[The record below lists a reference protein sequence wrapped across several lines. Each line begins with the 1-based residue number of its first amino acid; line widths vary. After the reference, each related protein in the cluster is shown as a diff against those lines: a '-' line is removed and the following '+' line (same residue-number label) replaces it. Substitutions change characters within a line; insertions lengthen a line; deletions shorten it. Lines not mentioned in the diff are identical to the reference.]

1 MTNPKSALSIF
12 DKIYTAYQ
20 KDAGKML
27 IHTGTIG
34 WIMSSMA
41 QIAAIMMNDK
51 ISKEQKMFLI
61 PQEFMDACVNILS
74 FYFITR
80 SFTAI
85 SNKLTNTGKWIPS
98 DVKNYLI
105 RKGFKNDIGKFD
117 FDISKAAKLKGSRLR
132 SFELHKNGLGL
143 IATTIGSILSCNIIT
158 PLLRN
163 RYAAQRQQSN
173 IAKLKNPNPSL
184 QNPQTTKDMAKAV
197 IHRTYMQAFM
207 NRGNLKI

>member
-1 MTNPKSALSIF
+1 MSKPKAALSIF
-12 DKIYTAYQ
+12 DKIYSKY
-20 KDAGKML
+20 DASKML

-34 WIMSSMA
+34 WIMSSIA
-41 QIAAIMMNDK
+41 QIAAVVMNDK

-74 FYFITR
+74 FYLVTR
-80 SFTAI
+80 SFAAVM
-85 SNKLTNTGKWIPS
+85 NKLTNTGKWMS
-98 DVKNYLI
+98 RSVKNHLVK
-105 RKGFKNDIGKFD
+105 KGFGDKIGKFD
-117 FDISKAAKLKGSRLR
+117 FDISRDTNLR
-132 SFELHKNGLGL
+132 GKMLRNFELHKNGLGML
-143 IATTIGSILSCNIIT
+143 ATTIGTIISCNIIT

-163 RYAAQRQQSN
+163 RYAAQRQQAN

-207 NRGNLKI
+207 NRDNLKI